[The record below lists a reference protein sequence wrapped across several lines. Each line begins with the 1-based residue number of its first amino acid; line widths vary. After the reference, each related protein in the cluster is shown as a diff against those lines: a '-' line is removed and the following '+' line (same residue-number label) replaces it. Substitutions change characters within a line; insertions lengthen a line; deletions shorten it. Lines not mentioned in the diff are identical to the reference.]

1 MKHFPEKATVNNA
14 PKVLN
19 LNDQAMWAIGWNE
32 CRDAVLALS
41 KTASPLLDNE
51 WRNRLLD
58 GRELTE
64 RDECGFVAH
73 PELPTTDEDTNNA
86 LLFAAL
92 GIELKST
99 SADDDVEW
107 EELEAMGE
115 ASNWS
120 AWVPAPPKGDDWKLV
135 STFDTEDGPAA
146 WWMREAPVN
155 KAALDAREIAGL
167 KASIAHLSH
176 LADHQATIA
185 KRAIAAMKVVQD
197 ATGPY
202 DESNG
207 DFDARVPYAAYA
219 AFVDKYVQLAG
230 ALRTIPAAAPLA
242 GAVVAYRVLRTT
254 AHGVW
259 TDGGTG
265 WQDGPPSSDLIDSL
279 SEYPTQWRIEYA
291 HAAPQGHKC
300 ANHAKS
306 KREGQEAAVAA
317 MPLCWVPE
325 DELPKSMPA
334 EAYSALFP
342 HSHVDFIRLFPIFG
356 VAPATSATPENALDA
371 ARMDYLHSTGS
382 TVELLPGE
390 ATFHPMRFRIGGLHT
405 ATNLRVAID
414 AAIAAQAAQKNG
426 GV

>member
-1 MKHFPEKATVNNA
+1 MKHIPEKATVNNA

-32 CRDAVLALS
+32 CRDAALALS
-41 KTASPLLDNE
+41 KTAPLLLDNE

-73 PELPTTDEDTNNA
+73 PELPTTDDDTNNA

-155 KAALDAREIAGL
+155 KVTLDAREIAGL
-167 KASIAHLSH
+167 NASISHISH

-185 KRAIAAMKVVQD
+185 TRAIAAMKAVQD

-230 ALRTIPAAAPLA
+230 ALRTIPDATPAAPTADMLRIRA
-242 GAVVAYRVLRTT
+242 GLQV
-254 AHGVW
+254 
-259 TDGGTG
+259 
-265 WQDGPPSSDLIDSL
+265 Q
-279 SEYPTQWRIEYA
+279 
-291 HAAPQGHKC
+291 AAPTSHMDKIIQNCLGQGS
-300 ANHAKS
+300 AAKPEFPAMTDELAS
-306 KREGQEAAVAA
+306 ILGLMCFQCINYARALRAGGHTIKNRAEDEQAAVLHWMLSHYFQNGPEGWRDCAA
-317 MPLCWVPE
+317 KDLQRMK
-325 DELPKSMPA
+325 D
-334 EAYSALFP
+334 
-342 HSHVDFIRLFPIFG
+342 
-356 VAPATSATPENALDA
+356 DA
-371 ARMDYLHSTGS
+371 AT
-382 TVELLPGE
+382 
-390 ATFHPMRFRIGGLHT
+390 
-405 ATNLRVAID
+405 
-414 AAIAAQAAQKNG
+414 AAQAMQNG
-426 GV
+426 GVA